1 MRFLPS
7 PRTRRPALAV
17 GLTLAGI
24 AVTGAGC
31 GQDEGRPIPTGAARD
46 LVARFDEVKRRV
58 DARACNDVRED
69 SLPAIQKEIDGLPAN
84 VDKDVRSTLEDGVGR
99 LKELIEADCVEPPK
113 AAPQETTTPEPDP
126 QPQEDPTPTPDPEPE
141 PTPEPDPE
149 PTPTPEPDP
158 GGGGSNGGGNGGGGG
173 DSGGGNGKD
182 GGGDSGA
189 APPDG
194 GGTDPT
200 GGTTDPGSTGGTTP
214 RSTREAPA

>member
-126 QPQEDPTPTPDPEPE
+126 
-141 PTPEPDPE
+141 E